1 MMVLSHCHQQESAV
15 KKFIDQFTSRIN
27 GVISCFDRILFKGYL
42 PLGWPGAMEG
52 LLARERL
59 KIKGFQELRNEAL
72 RPDQGPCRNARP
84 AGRAAVPV
92 PQGAASAK
100 RTIPDFSLRK
110 YNETACFC
118 VTRVG

>member
-1 MMVLSHCHQQESAV
+1 MMVLSNRHLQENAV

-59 KIKGFQELRNEAL
+59 KIKDFKSFVMKHSERIKDHAETLAQQSGRPLDEA
-72 RPDQGPCRNARP
+72 
-84 AGRAAVPV
+84 AAP
-92 PQGAASAK
+92 
-100 RTIPDFSLRK
+100 R
-110 YNETACFC
+110 EW
-118 VTRVG
+118 